1 MDKKKYKSRV
11 NFTEDQQRII
21 LDNYQKMS
29 AGNIINLLQ
38 ETDADQT
45 FNEQSIYAFLRRV
58 KREAE
63 KSYQLLLK
71 TNATEAAENLK
82 SQISQIIPDKRHS
95 NSNAIHQFLHNI
107 IESTGVTP

>member
-1 MDKKKYKSRV
+1 MDKKKYSSRV

-21 LDNYQKMS
+21 LESYQNMS
-29 AGNIINLLQ
+29 AGAILTRLR
-38 ETDADQT
+38 ETDENHS

-58 KREAE
+58 KREAD
-63 KSYQLLLK
+63 KSYQFLLK

-107 IESTGVTP
+107 IESTGVTS

>member
-1 MDKKKYKSRV
+1 MDKKKYNSRV

-21 LDNYQKMS
+21 LESYQNMS
-29 AGNIINLLQ
+29 AGAILKRLR
-38 ETDADQT
+38 ETDENHS

-63 KSYQLLLK
+63 KSYQLLLQ

-82 SQISQIIPDKRHS
+82 SQIENIIPNKRHS
-95 NSNAIHQFLHNI
+95 NSNVIHHFLNNLI
-107 IESTGVTP
+107 DNTGVTL